1 MNVLTIIKE
10 QVLGLIEKNRLGE
23 IPVQIKV
30 RNLTIEEAIGT
41 PEDHDY
47 PLIKGR
53 ERLLEAEILGCR
65 GQAFTDTPGT
75 FSGTL
80 NEVFALTLTDNRN
93 RAVFI
98 ATINAVMRH
107 LGLAGK
113 TIHCKDTSPPLCAS
127 NLVEYIRSNFGTPR
141 IAMIG
146 FQPRMIQALSGVFE
160 LKATDLDKD
169 NIGQMKFGVLI
180 QGPDRT
186 QENIAWCDLAVVT
199 GSVIVNGTIDELSIK
214 KPAVFFGVT
223 VAGPSILLGL
233 NRYCPYGS

>member
-30 RNLTIEEAIGT
+30 RNLTTEEAIGT

-65 GQAFTDTPGT
+65 GQAFTDSPGA

-80 NEVFALTLTDNRN
+80 NEVFALPLTDNRN
-93 RAVFI
+93 RAIFI

-107 LGLAGK
+107 LGLTGK